1 MILDRLSIQWR
12 ITWLVGFC
20 LLTIVVGLV
29 GLSLQRMS
37 DNSAQIRESNA
48 RMLEAEAHQRLL
60 AEGRMQGL
68 TFQHY
73 LLAAYQEGLGFT
85 RQALQLRHLAH
96 QQRWQPQQL
105 RSALNEQV
113 KEGLQANSQLLSLYL
128 IFEPDALDGVDAD
141 FAGQSILGSNENG
154 RFAAYW
160 AQRDGQSSS
169 MAVSEALI
177 SDRTPGPDGS
187 PFSTWFD
194 CPKSTAKPCLLSPYF
209 DDASGQRSLITT
221 LSFPLLEDGKV
232 IGVAGMDIS
241 LQNLQRLVLDGNR
254 NLYDGAGDI
263 SILSP
268 SGLLAG
274 HSADPGFLG
283 QRLDDGGQSQQ
294 WLRQGKAQVEARDG
308 HLRVL
313 SPLRPI
319 PDAEPWG
326 VLLSIPMATVLQ
338 PVLALQRDLD
348 AQNTQDT
355 QLELLFGLLAA
366 LAGLLLVW
374 LTARGVTRPILGV
387 VATLKDIAS
396 GGGDLTGRLTYARKD
411 ELGELSIWFN
421 RFLDRLQ
428 PLIADLQ
435 RLVRDAHGSADHSAV
450 IAERISTAM
459 QQQYRE
465 IDQVATASHQMSATA
480 QDVARS
486 AAQAADATQGADQAA
501 REGLAV
507 IDHTS
512 RTIDGLARA
521 IADAM
526 TQVEG
531 LAASSERIGSVLE
544 VIRSIAEQTN
554 LLALNAAIEAARAGD
569 AGRGFA
575 VVADEVRNL
584 ARSTRDSIEEIRQVI
599 ERLQDSTREV
609 VDAMQSGT
617 TQAREGVQQVGQA
630 AASLTRIGAAVA
642 VIGDMNLQIASA
654 AEQQSTVA
662 AEISHNVAVIR
673 DVTESLSAQAKEAQ
687 QVSQSLNHQ
696 ASQQQQLTEQ
706 FRV

>member
-1 MILDRLSIQWR
+1 MPVNRLSIQWR
-12 ITWLVGFC
+12 ITWLVGIC
-20 LLTIVVGLV
+20 LLVIVAVLV

-37 DNSAQIRESNA
+37 DNSMQVKQRNTQ
-48 RMLEAEAHQRLL
+48 MLKDAAHLRLL
-60 AEGRMQGL
+60 AEGQMQGL
-68 TFQHY
+68 TFQNY
-73 LLAAYQEGLGFT
+73 LLASYQEGLSFSRHT
-85 RQALQLRHLAH
+85 QQLLRLARQQQWQPAQLR
-96 QQRWQPQQL
+96 
-105 RSALNEQV
+105 RSLNEQV
-113 KEGLQANSQLLSLYL
+113 KEGLQTNPQLLSLYL
-128 IFEPDALDGVDAD
+128 VFEPDALDGDD
-141 FAGQSILGSNENG
+141 SGFAGQHVLGSNETG
-154 RFAAYW
+154 RFATYW
-160 AQRDGQSSS
+160 SQRDGQSSS

-177 SDRTPGPDGS
+177 ADNTPGLDGS

-194 CPKSTAKPCLLSPYF
+194 CPKTTLRPCLLSPYF
-209 DDASGQRSLITT
+209 DDTSGQRILITT

-241 LQNLQRLVLDGNR
+241 LQNLQQLVQQGSR
-254 NLYDGAGDI
+254 KLYDGAGGI
-263 SILSP
+263 SIVSP

-274 HSADPGFLG
+274 HSVDAALLG
-283 QRLDDGGQSQQ
+283 QPLDNDGELLE
-294 WLRQGKAQVEARDG
+294 WLRQGKAHVEASDK
-308 HLRVL
+308 HLRML
-313 SPLRPI
+313 TPLQPI
-319 PDAEPWG
+319 PDAAPWG
-326 VLLSIPMATVLQ
+326 VVLSVPMATVLQ
-338 PVLALQRDLD
+338 PALQLQGELD
-348 AQNTQDT
+348 ARNARDT
-355 QLELLFGLLAA
+355 GYSLQYALLAA
-366 LAGLLLVW
+366 LAGLLIAW
-374 LTARGVTRPILGV
+374 LTARGVSRPILD
-387 VATLKDIAS
+387 VAAKLKDIAD
-396 GGGDLTGRLTYARKD
+396 GGGDLTGRLKYLHRD
-411 ELGELSIWFN
+411 ELGELSGWFN

-486 AAQAADATQGADQAA
+486 AAQAAEATQGADQAA

-507 IDHTS
+507 IDHTT

-521 IADAM
+521 NAAAM

-584 ARSTRDSIEEIRQVI
+584 ARNTRDSIEEIRQVI
-599 ERLQDSTREV
+599 EQLQDSTREV

-617 TQAREGVQQVGQA
+617 VQAREGVQQVGQA
-630 AASLTRIGAAVA
+630 AVSLARIGAAVT

-662 AEISHNVAVIR
+662 AEISHNVMVIR
-673 DVTESLSAQAKEAQ
+673 DVTESLSEQAREAQ

-696 ASQQQQLTEQ
+696 ASQQQQLAEQ

>member
-1 MILDRLSIQWR
+1 
-12 ITWLVGFC
+12 
-20 LLTIVVGLV
+20 
-29 GLSLQRMS
+29 
-37 DNSAQIRESNA
+37 
-48 RMLEAEAHQRLL
+48 
-60 AEGRMQGL
+60 
-68 TFQHY
+68 
-73 LLAAYQEGLGFT
+73 
-85 RQALQLRHLAH
+85 
-96 QQRWQPQQL
+96 
-105 RSALNEQV
+105 
-113 KEGLQANSQLLSLYL
+113 
-128 IFEPDALDGVDAD
+128 
-141 FAGQSILGSNENG
+141 
-154 RFAAYW
+154 
-160 AQRDGQSSS
+160 
-169 MAVSEALI
+169 
-177 SDRTPGPDGS
+177 
-187 PFSTWFD
+187 
-194 CPKSTAKPCLLSPYF
+194 
-209 DDASGQRSLITT
+209 
-221 LSFPLLEDGKV
+221 
-232 IGVAGMDIS
+232 
-241 LQNLQRLVLDGNR
+241 
-254 NLYDGAGDI
+254 
-263 SILSP
+263 
-268 SGLLAG
+268 
-274 HSADPGFLG
+274 
-283 QRLDDGGQSQQ
+283 
-294 WLRQGKAQVEARDG
+294 
-308 HLRVL
+308 
-313 SPLRPI
+313 
-319 PDAEPWG
+319 
-326 VLLSIPMATVLQ
+326 
-338 PVLALQRDLD
+338 
-348 AQNTQDT
+348 
-355 QLELLFGLLAA
+355 
-366 LAGLLLVW
+366 
-374 LTARGVTRPILGV
+374 
-387 VATLKDIAS
+387 
-396 GGGDLTGRLTYARKD
+396 
-411 ELGELSIWFN
+411 
-421 RFLDRLQ
+421 
-428 PLIADLQ
+428 
-435 RLVRDAHGSADHSAV
+435 
-450 IAERISTAM
+450 M